1 MHELIEM
8 AKSMGVAAVM
18 LLILLP
24 VVSGKGTVVCS
35 PLACIIVGGMF
46 VAILLKTI
54 DVHDELEFFSS
65 SFDTPPYFSTCI
77 DTE

>member
-1 MHELIEM
+1 MPGLIEM
-8 AKSMGVAAVM
+8 AKNMGGAVLL

-54 DVHDELEFFSS
+54 DVHEELEFFSS